1 MIRSDIEVDARIRN
15 NNVSRFMF
23 MSLFI
28 PLIFLSC
35 LITPTTEVLCKVE
48 ANLYDNIDI
57 QYIANRNSFFR
68 KLALKV

>member
-1 MIRSDIEVDARIRN
+1 MFIR
-15 NNVSRFMF
+15 
-23 MSLFI
+23 LFI